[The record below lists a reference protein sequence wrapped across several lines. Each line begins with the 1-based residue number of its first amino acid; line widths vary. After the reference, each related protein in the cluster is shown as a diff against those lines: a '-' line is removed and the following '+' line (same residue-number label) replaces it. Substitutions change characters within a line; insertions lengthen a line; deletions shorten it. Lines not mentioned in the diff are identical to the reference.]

1 MFFLIPETK
10 DRTLEEIDEL
20 FEEKI
25 PARRF
30 KQYNC
35 TRVQNSAAIGMSLCE
50 VKRDKGSDHVEKVE
64 IVGQK

>member
-20 FEEKI
+20 FEEKV

-30 KQYNC
+30 KHYKC
-35 TRVQNSAAIGMSLCE
+35 TRVENSAAIGMSLAE
-50 VKRDKGSDHVEKVE
+50 DKREEGSDHVELAQRK
-64 IVGQK
+64 